1 MRLSFVIGFCFLA
14 NALQAQNLNSIDS
27 LKQQLKKAN
36 GNAEFKL
43 LNALGFEYRYSF
55 PDSTIYYCTKA
66 YKLGQEIN
74 IEKDL
79 SRPLSFIGLASAY
92 AGDYKT
98 SLEYHEKAITVAI
111 EQSDSTQLAYGYNNL
126 GRMFIDQGDIV
137 RAYNNLKNA
146 VGIFEVLQDKLGLAY
161 VYRSFVSLYKAQ
173 NDYSKALAN
182 SLKALE
188 LRRKLGEPRA
198 VASALFELAMVY
210 EEINEKESAL
220 KSFREADSIATR
232 VDDHLTI
239 AEVRTGMAE
248 ILFEEGKLDRSLA
261 MAENVLTVVSEKT
274 NQNLFL
280 RATLVQAKF
289 AYQKRHD
296 QQATELFNEILKFS
310 ESSGNLSFQRE
321 ALFFLAEINRRNNNL
336 ARAGEYSQRYNIIQT
351 KLKTEDLTK
360 EIERLQFRLEI
371 EKKEKENEL
380 LKAEEA
386 KNRAEI
392 SNQRIINIGLVV
404 SIAFLGVVAVVTL
417 INNNKRRALNN
428 KLALQNQHIAEQ
440 RTEIAQQNE
449 KLFRRNHELADIN
462 REKDVLMS
470 IVAHDLKAPMN
481 RIYGLANL
489 MEIERNMNS
498 SQEEYLKL
506 LKDCTRSGLDLITDL
521 LDVNSLREVKDRPS
535 YGKIKVSDFVDER
548 VKSFMQTADLKAISL
563 VVKNDFQGYIISE
576 RNYLTRILD
585 NLISNA
591 IKFSSFG
598 TQVFITMSCEA
609 SRLKFSVKD
618 QGPGFSFEDRSLM
631 YQKFKKLSARP
642 TAGESSNGLGLAI
655 VKILVDRL
663 QGEISLTS
671 EPGMGS
677 EFSVQIPISVAENI
691 PA

>member
-1 MRLSFVIGFCFLA
+1 
-14 NALQAQNLNSIDS
+14 
-27 LKQQLKKAN
+27 
-36 GNAEFKL
+36 
-43 LNALGFEYRYSF
+43 
-55 PDSTIYYCTKA
+55 
-66 YKLGQEIN
+66 
-74 IEKDL
+74 
-79 SRPLSFIGLASAY
+79 
-92 AGDYKT
+92 
-98 SLEYHEKAITVAI
+98 
-111 EQSDSTQLAYGYNNL
+111 
-126 GRMFIDQGDIV
+126 
-137 RAYNNLKNA
+137 
-146 VGIFEVLQDKLGLAY
+146 
-161 VYRSFVSLYKAQ
+161 
-173 NDYSKALAN
+173 
-182 SLKALE
+182 
-188 LRRKLGEPRA
+188 
-198 VASALFELAMVY
+198 
-210 EEINEKESAL
+210 
-220 KSFREADSIATR
+220 
-232 VDDHLTI
+232 
-239 AEVRTGMAE
+239 
-248 ILFEEGKLDRSLA
+248 
-261 MAENVLTVVSEKT
+261 
-274 NQNLFL
+274 
-280 RATLVQAKF
+280 
-289 AYQKRHD
+289 
-296 QQATELFNEILKFS
+296 
-310 ESSGNLSFQRE
+310 
-321 ALFFLAEINRRNNNL
+321 
-336 ARAGEYSQRYNIIQT
+336 
-351 KLKTEDLTK
+351 
-360 EIERLQFRLEI
+360 
-371 EKKEKENEL
+371 
-380 LKAEEA
+380 
-386 KNRAEI
+386 RAEI

-548 VKSFMQTADLKAISL
+548 VKSFIQTADLKAISL

-663 QGEISLTS
+663 QGEITLTS